1 MRWIISKLLT
11 SVALCM
17 YCICTRSCW
26 FLGRLI
32 CTSQTPIDLHYFNM
46 KITTTWIFSHG
57 SSAQRLVTALY
68 GSLFSLPTLNC
79 GSGTSRFANHN
90 TVGTAFALPS
100 LHANAASRLSSLF
113 FPPSSVYFG
122 CPLLFPS
129 GNFEVDRC
137 CLFRGER
144 FQSTKAMVGWGTGG
158 GLKRDAGESS
168 TLRELQD
175 SSHVFFISAG
185 VWSQMERGQS
195 WLRRLYPTHKYCTHT
210 HTKEKDEHALPAIP
224 PSTTSTDYKPT
235 QSRGLYFPRPRCQ
248 FGLITLPRFGLWQYE
263 KTQRFKGITNPW
275 TYTYCS
281 LKSSGGGNWE
291 HVFFFQE
298 QLQRGCLPC
307 SRANNAAGE
316 EEESFTHGA
325 PIQPPNTVSNLHD

>member
-1 MRWIISKLLT
+1 MVQAHRGWLPHCMAACFPSPPST
-11 SVALCM
+11 VDQALQ
-17 YCICTRSCW
+17 
-26 FLGRLI
+26 G
-32 CTSQTPIDLHYFNM
+32 
-46 KITTTWIFSHG
+46 
-57 SSAQRLVTALY
+57 
-68 GSLFSLPTLNC
+68 LPTITQL
-79 GSGTSRFANHN
+79 AQH
-90 TVGTAFALPS
+90 LPS
-100 LHANAASRLSSLF
+100 HHCTQTLLHVFLLFF

-263 KTQRFKGITNPW
+263 KTLRFKGITNPW